1 MQTGT
6 FGLACR
12 STGCLIPVPFCAQI
26 SGGLRAQHGC
36 QAFGSHLTSWLLE
49 AVAPLVVGEFAV
61 LEGVTGVKE
70 RLDAGL
76 IFV

>member
-6 FGLACR
+6 FGLACH

-36 QAFGSHLTSWLLE
+36 QAFGPHLTSWLLE
-49 AVAPLVVGEFAV
+49 AVAPLVVREFAV

-70 RLDAGL
+70 GLDAGL
-76 IFV
+76 ILV

>member
-1 MQTGT
+1 M
-6 FGLACR
+6 AV
-12 STGCLIPVPFCAQI
+12 SFCAWV
-26 SGGLRAQHGC
+26 SGALHAQCGC
-36 QAFGSHLTSWLLE
+36 RAFGPRLLTSWLLE

-61 LEGVTGVKE
+61 LEGVTGVEE